1 MTKVTLDIKDFK
13 ALASE
18 SRLDI
23 LKSLDGKNMSLQD
36 ISTATKLH
44 EVTIHEHL
52 TKLVEA
58 GFVKKQEREGHKWV
72 YYRLSWKGSSLLHP
86 ENTKVVVLF
95 STTFFALAIGVYS
108 MIVFIKEH
116 LLMSAIQPGDGEI
129 VLGAGPPSWYEML
142 TSSPVLLSISIICI
156 ILFTILLLVSVWKY
170 KKNKP
175 QKL

>member
-1 MTKVTLDIKDFK
+1 MTKVTLELKDFK

-23 LKSLDGKNMSLQD
+23 LKVLDGKNMSLQD
-36 ISTATKLH
+36 ISTATNLH

-72 YYRLSWKGSSLLHP
+72 FYRLSWKGASLLHP

-95 STTFFALAIGVYS
+95 SSTFFTFCVGLYS
-108 MIVFIKEH
+108 FIVFLQNSFKLAASQEDH
-116 LLMSAIQPGDGEI
+116 GTLLGGE
-129 VLGAGPPSWYEML
+129 APSSFDVFH
-142 TSSPVLLSISIICI
+142 SSGFMITVSTICL
-156 ILFTILLLVSVWKY
+156 ILFLSLLVVSVWRY
-170 KKNKP
+170 RKNKP

>member
-23 LKSLDGKNMSLQD
+23 LKALDGKNMSLQD
-36 ISTATKLH
+36 ISTVTQLH

-95 STTFFALAIGVYS
+95 TSTFFTFCVGLYS
-108 MIVFIKEH
+108 FIVFFKDNLVPTAGGADGP
-116 LLMSAIQPGDGEI
+116 LLGFGEPTFFSQILTTEII
-129 VLGAGPPSWYEML
+129 VSVASICFILF
-142 TSSPVLLSISIICI
+142 VILLS
-156 ILFTILLLVSVWKY
+156 VSVWRY
-170 KKNKP
+170 RKNKP